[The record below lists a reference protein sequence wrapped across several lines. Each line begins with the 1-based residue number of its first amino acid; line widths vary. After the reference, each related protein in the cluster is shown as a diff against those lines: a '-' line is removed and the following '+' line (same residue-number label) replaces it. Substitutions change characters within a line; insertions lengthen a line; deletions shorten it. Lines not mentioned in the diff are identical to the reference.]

1 MNTNSYSPSG
11 ESFFAKKWTKRQ
23 QWTARL
29 AAGGA
34 VLTVAIAAVAF
45 ASRYG
50 GSSAA
55 TAPSETDPIP
65 VAVVVMKPLSEYTAQ
80 RSYTGT
86 LVAARASTLSFEL
99 AGKVVSLEVDQGDS
113 VTEGQILARLDDRH
127 LRARIRQTEAQRAQQ
142 AAILDEL
149 IAGPRK
155 EQIAA
160 AEADVRRLTA
170 QLKLQQATKL
180 RRLQLKESNAIS
192 QESLDDAV
200 FGTDAAQGQLDAARS
215 QLEEL
220 KEGTRLEQIEAQ
232 KAQVAQLDAQ
242 LADLKLE
249 QEDTQLVAPYSGT
262 IAQRNVDEGT
272 VITPGTAIYR
282 LVQHEPIEAWFGL
295 PPEVAGKLK
304 IGDSFSIDVEKQTRQ
319 GIVTGIVPELDNTTR
334 TQTVV
339 LTLDGKSSQGLVPAQ
354 VARLVLESSRKAD
367 GFWLPNSAL
376 LQGSRGL
383 WSVYVVEE
391 AGTVARREVEILY
404 SESERSFVRGTL
416 LPDEQVVASGIN
428 RLVPGVQVQVISGSE
443 SP

>member
-11 ESFFAKKWTKRQ
+11 ESLFARKWTKRQ
-23 QWTARL
+23 QWTVRL
-29 AAGGA
+29 AAGGCIVA
-34 VLTVAIAAVAF
+34 VLIAAVTL
-45 ASRYG
+45 ASGYA
-50 GSSAA
+50 SPTAA
-55 TAPSETDPIP
+55 AIPSTPELIP
-65 VAVVVMKPLSEYTAQ
+65 VEVVTLSPRTEYAAH

-86 LVAARASTLSFEL
+86 LVAARTSTLSFEL
-99 AGKVVSLEVDQGDS
+99 AGKVVHLEVDQGDAVS
-113 VTEGQILARLDDRH
+113 QGQVLARLDDRH
-127 LRARIRQTEAQRAQQ
+127 LAARIQQTEAQRAQQ

-160 AEADVRRLTA
+160 AEAEVRRLTA
-170 QLKLQQATKL
+170 QLKMQQATKE
-180 RRLQLKESNAIS
+180 RRQRLIEQNAIS
-192 QESLDDAV
+192 QESFDDAI
-200 FGTDAAQGQLDAARS
+200 FGTDAAQGQLDSAQS

-220 KEGTRLEQIEAQ
+220 KEGTRVEQIEAQ

-249 QEDTQLVAPYSGT
+249 QEDTLLVAPYPGT

-272 VITPGTAIYR
+272 VVTPGMAIYR

-295 PPEVAGKLK
+295 PPEVVGQLK
-304 IGDSFSIDVEKQTRQ
+304 KGETFPIDVENQTRL
-319 GIVTGIVPELDNTTR
+319 GTVSGIVPELDNITR

-339 LTLDGKSSQGLVPAQ
+339 LTLGPESSQRLVPSQ
-354 VARLVLESSRKAD
+354 VARLVLESTRNAD

-391 AGTVARREVEILY
+391 AGTIARREVEVLY

-416 LPDEQVVASGIN
+416 LPQEQVVASGIN
-428 RLVPGVQVQVISGSE
+428 RLVPGMQVQIVSAQKT
-443 SP
+443 P